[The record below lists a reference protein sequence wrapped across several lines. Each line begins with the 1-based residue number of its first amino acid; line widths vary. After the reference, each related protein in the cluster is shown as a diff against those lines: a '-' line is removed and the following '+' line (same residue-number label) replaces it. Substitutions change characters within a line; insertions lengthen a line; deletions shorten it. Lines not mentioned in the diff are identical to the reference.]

1 MSDPETYYCTECKH
15 SHKYSSKIGKAHLDY
30 ADVEPEKVAELFIL
44 EPAEITVKPAA
55 DSNKTEAE
63 AHVSQPPGDTVKPQ
77 PKGELSSE
85 SVDKNPMHGYSDPG
99 VPPGSG
105 GPTEQEIE
113 RWITEDPKFATLMA
127 VNLELSNKLKE
138 VIDHQSRAQYIQPQ
152 HMQTASAPVSGFA
165 GSAQQFFND
174 GGFEKLYELG
184 KSLLGGEKK
193 EDETTSL
200 VRMVVDEINLREET
214 SKRVRARA
222 IAGYITGDYEIDVK
236 VPEDKK

>member
-1 MSDPETYYCTECKH
+1 MGMSDPESYYCTECKH

-30 ADVEPEKVAELFIL
+30 ADVEP
-44 EPAEITVKPAA
+44 AEITVKPAA
-55 DSNKTEAE
+55 DSNKTVAE

-77 PKGELSSE
+77 PKGEK
-85 SVDKNPMHGYSDPG
+85 VVMHPDSNEGTPVLMSKDQS
-99 VPPGSG
+99 PGSG

-138 VIDHQSRAQYIQPQ
+138 VIDHQSRAQYTQPQ
-152 HMQTASAPVSGFA
+152 HTAPDPPNPVLQQA
-165 GSAQQFFND
+165 GGLLERLIE
-174 GGFEKLYELG
+174 GGALEKAIG
-184 KSLLGGEKK
+184 GLLGGEKK

-214 SKRVRARA
+214 SKRERARA

>member
-1 MSDPETYYCTECKH
+1 MSDPESYYCTECKH

-30 ADVEPEKVAELFIL
+30 ADV

-77 PKGELSSE
+77 PKGDVEI
-85 SVDKNPMHGYSDPG
+85 
-99 VPPGSG
+99 SG

-193 EDETTSL
+193 EDETISL

-214 SKRVRARA
+214 SKRERARA
-222 IAGYITGDYEIDVK
+222 IAGYITGDYELDVM
-236 VPEDKK
+236 VPKDE

>member
-30 ADVEPEKVAELFIL
+30 ADV

-77 PKGELSSE
+77 PKGAIGELKDSGTSLE
-85 SVDKNPMHGYSDPG
+85 GPDLSDSVG
-99 VPPGSG
+99 PGSG

-214 SKRVRARA
+214 SKRERARA

>member
-1 MSDPETYYCTECKH
+1 MGMSDPESYYCTECKH

-77 PKGELSSE
+77 PKGDVEILIAKEPDQLTGPETDS
-85 SVDKNPMHGYSDPG
+85 PG
-99 VPPGSG
+99 NG

-138 VIDHQSRAQYIQPQ
+138 VIDHQSRAQYTQPQ
-152 HMQTASAPVSGFA
+152 HTAPDPPNPVLQQA
-165 GSAQQFFND
+165 GGLLERLIE
-174 GGFEKLYELG
+174 GGVLEKAIG
-184 KSLLGGEKK
+184 GLLGGEKK

-214 SKRVRARA
+214 SKRERARA